1 MAISTSP
8 SRCTTVSRLAGTLDT
23 RKSGKRFVPL
33 AKERVKLKENMMT
46 KSEAEDAGGEVI
58 AFIKRNCD
66 RNTKWAHDV
75 LACTDNRKAA
85 AVDVRAEAHKYLKE
99 TIAHHQQFIDCIH
112 YIIDKVPEEYSHDA
126 RTRDEVENPV
136 ELPDVAAVTAR
147 DIIDYIWDAPE
158 GMHIRGRA
166 LKVVKREVL
175 DTPAA
180 KLFDLKLEH
189 WLRHQNCG
197 RKTANFIMQTLA
209 DMRGAA

>member
-1 MAISTSP
+1 M
-8 SRCTTVSRLAGTLDT
+8 GG
-23 RKSGKRFVPL
+23 GKNVPL

-46 KSEAEDAGGEVI
+46 KIEAEDAGDEVI
-58 AFIKRNCD
+58 AFIKQDCD
-66 RNTKWAHDV
+66 RITKWAHDV
-75 LACTDNRKAA
+75 LACTERRKAE

-136 ELPDVAAVTAR
+136 ELPDVDPVTAQ
-147 DIIDYIWDAPE
+147 DIIDYIWDEPE

-166 LKVVKREVL
+166 LKVVEREL
-175 DTPAA
+175 IDTPAA
-180 KLFDLKLEH
+180 QLFDLKLEH
-189 WLRHQNCG
+189 WLRHENCG

-209 DMRGAA
+209 NMRGAA

>member
-1 MAISTSP
+1 MW
-8 SRCTTVSRLAGTLDT
+8 DT
-23 RKSGKRFVPL
+23 RKRGKRHVPL
-33 AKERVKLKENMMT
+33 AKVKVKSRENMMT
-46 KSEAEDAGGEVI
+46 KSEAEEKSKAVI

-66 RNTKWAHDV
+66 RNSKWADNV

-85 AVDVRAEAHKYLKE
+85 AVYVRAEANKYIKE
-99 TIAHHQQFIDCIH
+99 TVDHHQALIDCIH
-112 YIIDKVPEEYSHDA
+112 DIIDMVPEEYSHDA

-136 ELPDVAAVTAR
+136 ELPSVAPVTAR
-147 DIIDYIWDAPE
+147 DIIDYIWDEPE
-158 GMHIRGRA
+158 GMNIRSRA

-209 DMRGAA
+209 NMRGAA

>member
-1 MAISTSP
+1 M
-8 SRCTTVSRLAGTLDT
+8 DT
-23 RKSGKRFVPL
+23 RKRGKRHVPL
-33 AKERVKLKENMMT
+33 AKVKVKLKENMMT
-46 KSEAEDAGGEVI
+46 KSEAEDYGCEVI
-58 AFIKRNCD
+58 EFIKRNCD

-99 TIAHHQQFIDCIH
+99 TVDHHQALIDCIH
-112 YIIDKVPEEYSHDA
+112 DIIDMVP
-126 RTRDEVENPV
+126 DEVENPV
-136 ELPDVAAVTAR
+136 KLPDVAPVTAR
-147 DIIDYIWDAPE
+147 DIIDYIWDEPE

-209 DMRGAA
+209 NMRGAA

>member
-1 MAISTSP
+1 
-8 SRCTTVSRLAGTLDT
+8 
-23 RKSGKRFVPL
+23 
-33 AKERVKLKENMMT
+33 MT
-46 KSEAEDAGGEVI
+46 KSEAEEKSKAVI

-66 RNTKWAHDV
+66 RNSKWADNV

-85 AVDVRAEAHKYLKE
+85 AVYVRAEANKYIKE
-99 TIAHHQQFIDCIH
+99 TVDHHQALIDCIH
-112 YIIDKVPEEYSHDA
+112 DIIDMVPEEYSHDA

-136 ELPDVAAVTAR
+136 ELPSVAPVTAR
-147 DIIDYIWDAPE
+147 DIIDYIWDEPE
-158 GMHIRGRA
+158 GMNIRSRA

-209 DMRGAA
+209 NMRGAA

>member
-1 MAISTSP
+1 
-8 SRCTTVSRLAGTLDT
+8 
-23 RKSGKRFVPL
+23 
-33 AKERVKLKENMMT
+33 MT
-46 KSEAEDAGGEVI
+46 KSEAEEKGREVI

-66 RNTKWAHDV
+66 RSSKWADNV

-85 AVDVRAEAHKYLKE
+85 AVYVRAEAHKYIKE
-99 TIAHHQQFIDCIH
+99 TVDHHQALIDCIH
-112 YIIDKVPEEYSHDA
+112 DIIDMVPEEYSHDA

-136 ELPDVAAVTAR
+136 ELPDVAPVTAR
-147 DIIDYIWDAPE
+147 EIIDYIWDEPE
-158 GMHIRGRA
+158 GMNIRGRA
-166 LKVVKREVL
+166 LKVVKRELL

-209 DMRGAA
+209 NMRGEAR

>member
-1 MAISTSP
+1 
-8 SRCTTVSRLAGTLDT
+8 
-23 RKSGKRFVPL
+23 
-33 AKERVKLKENMMT
+33 MT

-126 RTRDEVENPV
+126 RTKDEVENPV
-136 ELPDVAAVTAR
+136 ELPDFAPVTAQ
-147 DIIDYIWDAPE
+147 DIIDYIWDEPK

-166 LKVVKREVL
+166 LKVVEREVL

-180 KLFDLKLEH
+180 ELFDLKLEH

-197 RKTANFIMQTLA
+197 HKTANFIMQTLA
-209 DMRGAA
+209 NMRGAA